1 MMSFLP
7 SICDLLVNKDNSKT
21 FKMASYKDILNKSAG
36 SIVVSM
42 SAFHADDP
50 GSTPGWRIL

>member
-1 MMSFLP
+1 MMSFLLMI
-7 SICDLLVNKDNSKT
+7 SDLLTDRCTSKT
-21 FKMASYKDILNKSAG
+21 FKMASYKDILIKSAG